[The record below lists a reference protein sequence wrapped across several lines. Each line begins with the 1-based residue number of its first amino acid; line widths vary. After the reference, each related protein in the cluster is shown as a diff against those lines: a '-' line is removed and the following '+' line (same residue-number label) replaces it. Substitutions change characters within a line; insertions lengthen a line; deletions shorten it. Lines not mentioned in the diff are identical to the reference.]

1 MPDVAWPHTS
11 AGSAPQQEAGK
22 SFLKTSDVGHS
33 HAARFNPPHGGQSSA
48 GMWSRALLPKK
59 ESLHASSRGSKGTA
73 AACRAGRVTARARGA
88 VVALAGGEDLL
99 EMGTRTKGYL

>member
-1 MPDVAWPHTS
+1 M
-11 AGSAPQQEAGK
+11 
-22 SFLKTSDVGHS
+22 
-33 HAARFNPPHGGQSSA
+33 
-48 GMWSRALLPKK
+48 LPKK